1 MEEKKQLTEKSN
13 PVNTKEYTPREIVSE
28 LDKYIVGQK
37 NAKRSVAVALRNRI
51 RRLKLD
57 PELREDI
64 APKNILMIGP
74 TGVGK
79 TEIARRLAKLAG
91 SPFIK
96 VEATKYTEVGYV
108 GRDVESMVRDLMAA
122 GFQMVKQEMQ
132 ESVTQE
138 AEKRAEEALLDLLF
152 PVNTKKPKEKNIK
165 GGPVIKPMGTF
176 TINPENSNSSIIAT
190 TLQMGIP
197 IFNNKGKNKEQDEE
211 EDVSPNDEKALHDIG
226 VDDTGDN
233 GVNHSEEAKE
243 ADSKFKAT
251 REKLRVML
259 KEGKLEERT
268 VELLVGQNPQFPS
281 IEMMGGNM
289 EDLESTLSGFAGFF
303 GGGKKKKVVT
313 VARAREILKAEEA
326 EKLVDRDRVSDEA
339 RQRVEETG
347 IIFIDE
353 IDKIAVKGDRGG
365 GPDVSREGVQRDILP
380 IVEGATV
387 NTKWGPVNTDHI
399 LFIAAGAFNVSKPS
413 DLIPELQGRFPLRVE
428 LDSLGKDDFLR
439 ILTEPKNAL
448 IKQYTELLGTE
459 NVKLNFTPDAVAH
472 LAALAAEVNS
482 KLENIGARRLHTIME
497 NLLEELSFEASDIAP
512 ANIEITVDYVNEK
525 LADIVKDQDLGRY
538 IL

>member
-1 MEEKKQLTEKSN
+1 MSSK
-13 PVNTKEYTPREIVSE
+13 TKDKEALGMMTPREIVAE

-37 NAKRSVAVALRNRI
+37 KAKRAVAVALRNRI

-57 PELREDI
+57 VDLREDI

-108 GRDVESMVRDLMAA
+108 GRDVESMVRDLMAS

-132 ESVTQE
+132 ESFVNE
-138 AEKRAEEALLDLLF
+138 AERRAEEGLLDLLL
-152 PVNTKKPKEKNIK
+152 PGKKPRPKSP
-165 GGPVIKPMGTF
+165 GPSPIVKPMGAISF
-176 TINPENSNSSIIAT
+176 NPENGHGANVQGMAIQVA
-190 TLQMGIP
+190 IP
-197 IFNNKGKNKEQDEE
+197 YSDQNAADKE
-211 EDVSPNDEKALHDIG
+211 EKAEASDPA
-226 VDDTGDN
+226 DDN
-233 GVNHSEEAKE
+233 GEPKNA
-243 ADSKFKAT
+243 ANDGT
-251 REKLRVML
+251 REKFRAMLRD
-259 KEGKLEERT
+259 GKLENRT
-268 VELLVGQNPQFPS
+268 VELLVNQNPQFPPF
-281 IEMMGGNM
+281 EMMGMNM
-289 EDLESTLSGFAGFF
+289 EDVESSLSGFANLF

-313 VARAREILKAEEA
+313 VARAREILKAEEL
-326 EKLVDRDRVSDEA
+326 EKLIDRDKVSDEA
-339 RQRVEETG
+339 RQRVQETG

-353 IDKIAVKGDRGG
+353 IDKIAVKGDRGS

-380 IVEGATV
+380 IVEGATI

-399 LFIAAGAFNVSKPS
+399 LFIAAGAFTVSKPS

-448 IKQYTELLGTE
+448 TRQYAELLATE
-459 NVKLNFTPDAVAH
+459 DVQIEFAKDAIER
-472 LAALAAEVNS
+472 LAALAADVNS
-482 KLENIGARRLHTIME
+482 SLENIGARRLHTIME
-497 NLLEELSFEASDIAP
+497 TLLEDLSFEAPDISP
-512 ANIEITVDYVNEK
+512 AKIPITVEYVNEK
-525 LADIVKDQDLGRY
+525 LADVVKDQDLGRY
-538 IL
+538 ML